1 MNKLDFT
8 IAFRIFLLQKLKKT
22 NSMKNSRNS
31 YLAATLTI
39 LLIFSAFYQ
48 SQAQIQAPAPSP
60 SAFVSQQVGFT
71 KISIDY
77 SSPGVKGR
85 TVFGELVPFG
95 VPWRA
100 GANAPTTITFS
111 TAVSIGGKTLAPG
124 KYSVFITPEQSGDWT
139 VHINSKGN
147 AIYAY
152 MQGENVDAA
161 ALAKDDAVAVKVSPE
176 MMDGIH
182 ERLSYAISAAD
193 NKVGSVIFTW
203 EKTRFSFQVDTQVDQ
218 KMEGFKAAFN

>member
-1 MNKLDFT
+1 
-8 IAFRIFLLQKLKKT
+8 
-22 NSMKNSRNS
+22 MKNSRNS
-31 YLAATLTI
+31 YLTATLTI

-48 SQAQIQAPAPSP
+48 SRAQIQAPAPSP
-60 SAFVSQQVGFT
+60 ASFVSQQVGFT

-100 GANAPTTITFS
+100 GANAPTTIEFS
-111 TAVSIGGKTLAPG
+111 TAVSIGGKTLNAG
-124 KYSVFITPEQSGDWT
+124 KYSVFITPAQSGDWT
-139 VHINSKGN
+139 IHLNSKGN

-161 ALAKDDAVAVKVSPE
+161 ALAKDDAVAIKVSPE
-176 MMDGIH
+176 MMEDAH
-182 ERLSYAISAAD
+182 ERLSYTISAAD
-193 NKVGSVIFTW
+193 NKVARVIFSW
-203 EKTRFSFQVDTQVDQ
+203 EKTKLSFMVDTQVDQ